1 MSSLVQHAWTSPVLS
16 VGTGVGRAPERT
28 DEPAW
33 LNAAAPNGQHEE
45 KHSGGYV
52 QGGRWVQVAY
62 AILDACCVVTSGAL
76 AFLVRSSPANLRRL
90 IASRSWAFAAHQ
102 GLTHYAAFVLLYV
115 ALVLLFCQ
123 WQDLYW
129 TPRTRSAFEES
140 RAVIK
145 AVSFA
150 TMILIAFLFLS
161 GDNVVSPIIVVT
173 SFLLNGI
180 GLTVWRCWKRR
191 IVIRRVEQ
199 GIGARNVAIVGA
211 GEIGQALARQFD
223 ENKLLGYLFKG
234 FLDGNHSRDP
244 RLLGKIEDLP
254 RVARSE
260 FLDEVFITIPSER
273 ELVKR
278 IAIEA
283 RRQRLDVKVVPDLY
297 DGLAWKMP
305 VHHIGNFPVMSLNW
319 QSIPVFGL
327 FIKRVLDVCLSL
339 IGLLLSGPICA
350 SLALWIMLD
359 SPGPA
364 LYRSQRMGKKGQAFT
379 CYKLRTMVANADELK
394 NSLRCQNER
403 QGPFFKISED
413 PRVTRAGRIL
423 RKYSLDELPQLW
435 NVLKGD
441 MSLVGPRPHP
451 LDDCKQYDLDQ
462 LRRLEVKPGITC
474 LWQLEARRD
483 PSFDTALRLDMQY
496 IENWSLW
503 LDLKTLVRTLP
514 RVLVGEGQ

>member
-1 MSSLVQHAWTSPVLS
+1 M
-16 VGTGVGRAPERT
+16 
-28 DEPAW
+28 
-33 LNAAAPNGQHEE
+33 
-45 KHSGGYV
+45 
-52 QGGRWVQVAY
+52 
-62 AILDACCVVTSGAL
+62 
-76 AFLVRSSPANLRRL
+76 
-90 IASRSWAFAAHQ
+90 
-102 GLTHYAAFVLLYV
+102 LLYV

-129 TPRTRSAFEES
+129 TPRTRSAVEES

-145 AVSFA
+145 AVAFA
-150 TMILIAFLFLS
+150 TMILIAFLYLS
-161 GDNVVSPIIVVT
+161 GDKVISPIIVVT

-180 GLTVWRCWKRR
+180 GLTGWRYWKRR
-191 IVIRRVEQ
+191 IVIRRVER
-199 GIGARNVAIVGA
+199 GIGARNVVIIGS

-223 ENKLLGYLFKG
+223 ENKLLGYRFKG

-283 RRQRLDVKVVPDLY
+283 RRQRLDVKVVPDLF

-305 VHHIGNFPVMSLNW
+305 VLHIGNFPVMSLNW

-350 SLALWIMLD
+350 SLALWIMFD
-359 SPGPA
+359 SPGPV
-364 LYRSQRMGKKGQAFT
+364 LYRSQRMGKKGRVFT
-379 CYKLRTMVANADELK
+379 CYKLRTMVANADEMKKTPCGTGTNVGGL
-394 NSLRCQNER
+394 SLR
-403 QGPFFKISED
+403 FATS
-413 PRVTRAGRIL
+413 PRITRAGKFL
-423 RKYSLDELPQLW
+423 RKFSLDELPQFW

-451 LDDCKQYDLDQ
+451 LDDVEQYSLDH
-462 LRRLEVKPGITC
+462 LCRLDVKPEHYGSLAIVDPAGPVVRNSHA
-474 LWQLEARRD
+474 AR
-483 PSFDTALRLDMQY
+483 
-496 IENWSLW
+496 
-503 LDLKTLVRTLP
+503 P
-514 RVLVGEGQ
+514 RVRKKTGIFGWI